1 VDGDLV
7 KVGAGDTATS
17 GAKASLCAELDTALP
32 DDVVRIAAAHPATVA
47 VGGLFSTL
55 TVEKAG

>member
-1 VDGDLV
+1 LR
-7 KVGAGDTATS
+7 
-17 GAKASLCAELDTALP
+17 AELDASLL
-32 DDVVRIAAAHPATVA
+32 DDVVHIAAAHPATVA